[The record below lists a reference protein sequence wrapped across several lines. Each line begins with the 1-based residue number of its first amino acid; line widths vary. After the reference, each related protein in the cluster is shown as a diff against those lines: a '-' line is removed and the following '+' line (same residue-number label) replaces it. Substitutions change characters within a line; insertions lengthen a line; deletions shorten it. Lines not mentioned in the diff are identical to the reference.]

1 MRLTRET
8 GYLLATLGVI
18 FLIIAAIYAA
28 EWYDVTNKSCEMAC
42 GELHEVYCTHRGT
55 LPIHIY
61 AGITL
66 ALLMAGIG
74 GYLALKG
81 PSGRAYA
88 VDSAKLDGDEAKIA
102 ALLKENEGVMFQSD
116 IVEKTG
122 FSKSK
127 VSRILDKMEA
137 RGLVERRRRGM
148 TNVVIL
154 K

>member
-1 MRLTRET
+1 
-8 GYLLATLGVI
+8 
-18 FLIIAAIYAA
+18 
-28 EWYDVTNKSCEMAC
+28 MAC
-42 GELHEVYCTHRGT
+42 GEFHDVYCTHRGT

-61 AGITL
+61 IGITL

-81 PSGRAYA
+81 PSGKGYA
-88 VDSAKLDGDEAKIA
+88 VDGAKLGEDEKAIVD
-102 ALLKENEGVMFQSD
+102 LLKENEGVMFQSD

-127 VSRILDKMEA
+127 VSRILDKLEA
-137 RGLVERRRRGM
+137 RGFVERRRRGM
-148 TNVVIL
+148 TNVVLL